1 MADLTQTIQSL
12 GSVLNTALTN
22 IDTQIEQEKNKGNCN
37 DSTVTSKADCSGS
50 FFCYDADNDKTI
62 DGKDEENCIGDF
74 KWTERVWTSNTNDK
88 NLDDLTNKRKT
99 IYNAINDTI
108 KNETSTIAQ
117 KNALLSQ
124 LETVGDN
131 IDANKDYIDKK
142 IKTVEKNKQN
152 NKKLLEIANYEYER
166 IYEFKTMLK
175 TLVYGLLVIL
185 VVMYLMKQP
194 WFPTTIGVIIISAVV
209 AYLILTTFSR
219 FVTNMRRNDRNYSVI
234 NQTSKNQKYNN
245 IKMDDNTSAPQIKK
259 PKTFGEMI
267 FGTNS
272 CDNFVGHKSIPYQTS
287 FNNLK
292 SFRT

>member
-22 IDTQIEQEKNKGNCN
+22 IDTLIEQEKNKGNCN
-37 DSTVTSKADCSGS
+37 DSTVTSKADCSNS

-74 KWTERVWTSNTNDK
+74 KWTERVWTSNTNNK

-142 IKTVEKNKQN
+142 IKQLKKTNKIIKN
-152 NKKLLEIANYEYER
+152 Y
-166 IYEFKTMLK
+166 
-175 TLVYGLLVIL
+175 
-185 VVMYLMKQP
+185 
-194 WFPTTIGVIIISAVV
+194 
-209 AYLILTTFSR
+209 
-219 FVTNMRRNDRNYSVI
+219 
-234 NQTSKNQKYNN
+234 
-245 IKMDDNTSAPQIKK
+245 
-259 PKTFGEMI
+259 
-267 FGTNS
+267 
-272 CDNFVGHKSIPYQTS
+272 
-287 FNNLK
+287 
-292 SFRT
+292 